1 MIKLLNVTK
10 ENWIKLE
17 TMKLLNVAK
26 EIWIKIQT
34 MKWIYDYLM
43 ERTYVRIQWR
53 FIFPIVILCSRLRLW
68 VGYFIYFKFTPAFFW
83 WMFFNSVKEINRLR
97 KEINRLISKEMSDI
111 YLWRDLLKTFLGL
124 KKFSP
129 FQFWG
134 TPTHADIIEH

>member
-1 MIKLLNVTK
+1 MNIWQLSKKQIINQMIKLLNVTK

-34 MKWIYDYLM
+34 MKWIYDFLM

-129 FQFWG
+129 F
-134 TPTHADIIEH
+134 

>member
-129 FQFWG
+129 FQFWW